1 MNSDNSRAGA
11 RSRLLALLAL
21 SLSLGAQSASNQS
34 TEASAAVATNWDLS
48 DLYATPQAWSA
59 SYDRTQAAAARLD
72 HYRGTLG
79 QSAAA
84 LFAALDAISSIRR
97 ESDRLSTYAQLK
109 ADEDTRVASDQERR
123 QQAQGL
129 VTVISEKTAWLAP
142 EIIAVGATRLKA
154 FEVAD
159 KAHAD
164 RFGFYLDDTL
174 RSAPHTL
181 GPEAESVLAGAGDV
195 LSQPEAIFGQLAD
208 AELPYP
214 EFTLP
219 DGTQVRLDESA
230 YEKYRQA
237 ADRSERK
244 AVFDAFWGAWK
255 KFEGTAGATLTTQV
269 MGEVFSAKSRRFD
282 SSLAAA
288 LFPDNMPEAV
298 YRTLIAETHAA
309 LPTLHRY
316 LKLRQMRLGLTGE
329 LAYYDN
335 YAPIFAPT
343 QAPAFSVSQAQP
355 ITLAALSP
363 MGEDYLSLLRRGLA
377 GHWMS
382 LLPHPGKATGAY
394 MNGSA
399 YDVHPYL
406 LFNYIDDYGSL
417 SAFAHEWGHAVHTLL
432 TDANQPYEKSN
443 YSTFIAESASIANEM
458 LLNEYLVEHAPS
470 KAEKLYYLG
479 VGLESMRTAYFRQVM
494 FADFELAIHE
504 EIEHGHPLSG
514 ARMSEMYCQLVKRYY
529 GEAEGVMKIDP
540 AYCIEWAFLPHFYY
554 HFYVWQYATSMAG
567 AAQFTDAILKEGP
580 AARQRFLDMLRSGA
594 SDYPYELYKK
604 AGIDMASPAPYQAL
618 VARMNRYLDRI
629 ESLERER

>member
-1 MNSDNSRAGA
+1 MNCHNLRAGT
-11 RSRLLALLAL
+11 RSCLLILLAL
-21 SLSLGAQSASNQS
+21 SLPLAAQNASNQS
-34 TEASAAVATNWDLS
+34 IEPGAVIATNWDLS

-72 HYRGTLG
+72 HYRGTLRQG
-79 QSAAA
+79 ASA

-109 ADEDTRVASDQERR
+109 ADDDTRVASDQERR

-129 VTVISEKTAWLAP
+129 VTLISEKTAWLAP

-154 FEVAD
+154 FEAAD

-181 GPEAESVLAGAGDV
+181 GTEAESVLAGAGDV
-195 LSQPEAIFGQLAD
+195 LSQPEAIFGQLAY

-214 EFTLP
+214 QFTLP
-219 DGTQVRLDESA
+219 DGTQVRLDDPA

-237 ADRSERK
+237 DDRGERK
-244 AVFDAFWGAWK
+244 AVFDAFFGAWK
-255 KFEGTAGATLTTQV
+255 EFEGTAGATLTTQV
-269 MGEVFSAKSRRFD
+269 MGEVFSARSRRFD

-288 LFPDNMPEAV
+288 LSPDNMPEAV
-298 YRTLIAETHAA
+298 YRTLIAQTHAA
-309 LPTLHRY
+309 LPTLQRY
-316 LKLRQMRLGLTGE
+316 LKLRQRRLGIAGE

-335 YAPIFAPT
+335 YAPIFA
-343 QAPAFSVSQAQP
+343 QAKAPAFSVSQTQA
-355 ITLAALSP
+355 ITLEALSP

-377 GHWMS
+377 GHWMN

-417 SAFAHEWGHAVHTLL
+417 STFAHEWGHAVHTLL

-458 LLNEYLVEHAPS
+458 LLNDYLVEHAPS

-479 VGLESMRTAYFRQVM
+479 AGLESMRTSYFRQAM

-504 EIEHGHPLSG
+504 EIERGRPLSG
-514 ARMSEMYCQLVKRYY
+514 ARLSDMYCQLVKRYY
-529 GEAEGVMKIDP
+529 GEAQGVMQIDP
-540 AYCIEWAFLPHFYY
+540 AYCIEWAYIPHFYY

-567 AAQFTDAILKEGP
+567 AAQFTDAILQEGP
-580 AARQRFLDMLRSGA
+580 AARRRFLDMLRSGA
-594 SDYPYELYKK
+594 ADYPYELYKR

-618 VARMNRYLDRI
+618 IARMNRYMDRI
-629 ESLERER
+629 EALERE